1 LDSRYF
7 PVVSC
12 QNIWWERYYHCCCCC
27 WCRPYLSV
35 IFIKSKIQF
44 SVIPPYNV
52 RHHGP
57 RGEGLYGI
65 MITTV
70 VSDLHSSLVHCNG
83 ERWNPKNWEN
93 KGEGGISNNPAWWK
107 RAHMNITRNNI
118 NISLT
123 YIVSAVI
130 FVFILLF
137 NFGGFTS
144 MVVKIYHHHLLFLN
158 LQISCEKWPIYI
170 QDSQRR
176 CTQQ

>member
-1 LDSRYF
+1 
-7 PVVSC
+7 
-12 QNIWWERYYHCCCCC
+12 
-27 WCRPYLSV
+27 
-35 IFIKSKIQF
+35 
-44 SVIPPYNV
+44 
-52 RHHGP
+52 
-57 RGEGLYGI
+57 
-65 MITTV
+65 
-70 VSDLHSSLVHCNG
+70 
-83 ERWNPKNWEN
+83 
-93 KGEGGISNNPAWWK
+93 
-107 RAHMNITRNNI
+107 MNITRNNI